1 MTNTIYTAEVVALAT
16 KFRKGATSS
25 FKLKEY
31 KAVLEPIGFKVEV
44 TKKEG
49 RTVLAVTFTA
59 PNGETLV
66 EVKEPSYRAVTFY
79 DACRFVKKHGAED
92 AVSAALG
99 LPSYEE
105 EQADKQVY
113 GVQYDLTNAG
123 ICPACFRVQKL
134 DDNGGLVLHG
144 YQRPGDGYIH
154 GSCYGVGHKPLE
166 VSVEGTDA
174 YLNKVLVPCAKSAA
188 EALAE
193 FKVSPPTSF
202 RINRNRDRYGREPEF
217 VVVDATTCAAW
228 DTEGKYPGNEFRKEL
243 ENLGRRLERDSQQAA
258 KAVAAYGD
266 VVTNW
271 VPDIAPI
278 ERKAAKRPAAMI
290 KWILR
295 CF

>member
-1 MTNTIYTAEVVALAT
+1 MTNTIYTAEAATLAA

-25 FKLKEY
+25 FKFKEY

-44 TKKEG
+44 TKKDG

-66 EVKEPSYRAVTFY
+66 AAKTATSRSVLFYEVYHFA
-79 DACRFVKKHGAED
+79 KKHSAEE

-99 LPSYEE
+99 LPTYEE
-105 EQADKQVY
+105 EQAEKQVY
-113 GVQYDLTNAG
+113 GVQYDLSNAG

-154 GSCYGVGHKPLE
+154 GSCYGVGRKPLE
-166 VSVEGTDA
+166 VSVEGTEA

-202 RINRNRDRYGREPEF
+202 RVNRARYGREPEF
-217 VVVDATTCAAW
+217 VTVDATTCAAW

-258 KAVAAYGD
+258 KAVAAYSD
-266 VVTNW
+266 VVANW
-271 VPDIAPI
+271 VPDIMPI
-278 ERKAAKRPAAMI
+278 ERKAAGRSAAMI
-290 KWILR
+290 KWIYR
-295 CF
+295 CFR

>member
-1 MTNTIYTAEVVALAT
+1 MTNTIYTAEAEALAA
-16 KFRKGATSS
+16 KFRKGATAS
-25 FKLKEY
+25 FKLKEF

-44 TKKEG
+44 TRKDG
-49 RTVLAVTFTA
+49 RTVVEVTFTA
-59 PNGETLV
+59 PNGETFV
-66 EVKEPSYRAVTFY
+66 EVKGPTSRYVTFY
-79 DACRFVKKHGAED
+79 EARRFVNGHGAEE

-113 GVQYDLTNAG
+113 GVQYDLNNAG
-123 ICPACFRVQKL
+123 ICPCCFRVQKL

-144 YQRPGDGYIH
+144 YQRPGDGYVH
-154 GSCYGVGHKPLE
+154 GSCYGVGRKPLE
-166 VSVEGTDA
+166 VSAEGTEA

-202 RINRNRDRYGREPEF
+202 SINRNRNRYRCEPEF

-243 ENLGRRLERDSQQAA
+243 ESLGYRLERDVKESA
-258 KAVAAYGD
+258 KTAAAYGD

-278 ERKAAKRPAAMI
+278 ERKAAKRHAAMI

>member
-1 MTNTIYTAEVVALAT
+1 MTNTYTAEAAVLAA

-44 TKKEG
+44 TKKDG
-49 RTVLAVTFTA
+49 RAVLAVTFTA
-59 PNGETLV
+59 PDGETLV
-66 EVKEPSYRAVTFY
+66 AAKTATSRSVLFY
-79 DACRFVKKHGAED
+79 EATRFCNEHGAGE

-99 LPSYEE
+99 LPSLEE
-105 EQADKQVY
+105 EQAEKQVY

-166 VSVEGTDA
+166 VSVEGTKA
-174 YLNKVLVPCAKSAA
+174 YLEKLLVPCAERAA
-188 EALAE
+188 ENLAV

-202 RINRNRDRYGREPEF
+202 RVNRARYGREPEF
-217 VVVDATTCAAW
+217 VTVDATTCPDW
-228 DTEGKYPGNEFRKEL
+228 DTDGEFPGTEFRKEL
-243 ENLGRRLERDSQQAA
+243 EKRGRELERAA
-258 KAVAAYGD
+258 ENTARAVAAYSD

-271 VPDIAPI
+271 VPDITPI
-278 ERKAAKRPAAMI
+278 ERKAARRSAAMI
-290 KWILR
+290 KWIYR
-295 CF
+295 CFR